1 MKFYLVII
9 LFLLLSC
16 SINQRSVKAPIK
28 EKSINVIKTIKKKVT
43 NENNDFIKYSVKD
56 NDTIFSISLTYNI
69 NYKKIIAINNLN
81 DSHLIYPGQILLIPK
96 NNKII
101 KKKQK
106 DTTEKKVPVKWA
118 YPIKGKI
125 FYHFNPN
132 KNVNGI
138 GIFSN
143 GNVHSIDGGKVVYSG
158 DGLKAYGNMVILKHN
173 NDFLSIYAKLASVD
187 VKEGQLIKKKQLI
200 GKTGFIIKNKTGLH
214 FEIRYKG
221 EPVNPQKYLNF

>member
-28 EKSINVIKTIKKKVT
+28 EKSVNVIKTIKKNVT

-81 DSHLIYPGQILLIPK
+81 NSHLIYPGQILLIPK

-106 DTTEKKVPVKWA
+106 DTIEKKVPVKWA

-138 GIFSN
+138 GIFSTEMY
-143 GNVHSIDGGKVVYSG
+143 IP
-158 DGLKAYGNMVILKHN
+158 LMMERLFIQEMV
-173 NDFLSIYAKLASVD
+173 SKLM
-187 VKEGQLIKKKQLI
+187 
-200 GKTGFIIKNKTGLH
+200 
-214 FEIRYKG
+214 EIW
-221 EPVNPQKYLNF
+221 LF